1 MPDRSFRIPSPYP
14 IGRGAASPR
23 LWTEGDDLFVTFPE
37 MAMDELPKAA
47 LKGAAGGARDQEGDP
62 DDDTGNGTNSPQ
74 QDAYKKLFT
83 FLADYLDPDGLQTVG
98 GMISELLGATDP
110 SGSGTAM
117 AGDSRRATP
126 GYSRHFPNAHR
137 LRTRT
142 YG

>member
-47 LKGAAGGARDQEGDP
+47 LKGAAGGARDQDDP
-62 DDDTGNGTNSPQ
+62 DDDGGNGTNSPS

-83 FLADYLDPDGLQTVG
+83 FLADYLDPDALQQVG
-98 GMISELLGATDP
+98 TMISELLGATD
-110 SGSGTAM
+110 GGKGAAM
-117 AGDSRRATP
+117 AGDRRPAQR
-126 GYSRHFPNAHR
+126 YERMFPNSGR